1 MKQFIKISILIC
13 TLLTADFLTGIN
25 FSLAYER
32 EIKSLADTLA
42 RDIAGAD
49 KKIIAVVDFTDLQG
63 NVTELGRFL
72 AEELSVAL
80 AVSDQGFEVVDRSH
94 LKVLLQEHK
103 LALTG
108 LIDPSTARKLG
119 EIAGADALVTGT
131 ITPLGN
137 TVRLAVKLLD
147 TGTAKIAAASTTNI
161 DKTKEIAELL
171 SKGIGS
177 ASGFV
182 PGAEMNTDNKSMSVK
197 EINRTLNYQGISFK
211 IVTVTKNKEFKN
223 RQAPKDQSFLIVNLN
238 ARNTLGRQVIL
249 FYDEE
254 IRLLNGDGGVI
265 ALETY
270 KIENN
275 FDPGFKSDG
284 YFIFVVDKNSAKFK
298 LEFGKASLP
307 KVNMNLDL
315 NPDSGE

>member
-1 MKQFIKISILIC
+1 MLLC
-13 TLLTADFLTGIN
+13 ALLTFFFAGIN

-182 PGAEMNTDNKSMSVK
+182 PGAEMNTVNVNRSMSVK
-197 EINRTLNYQGISFK
+197 EINQTLNYQGISFE
-211 IVTVTKNKEFKN
+211 IVTVVKNKEFKN
-223 RQAPKDQSFLIVNLN
+223 RQAPKDKSFLIVNLN
-238 ARNTLGRQVIL
+238 AQNTLGRQVIL

-254 IRLLNGDGGVI
+254 VRLLNGDGGVI

-315 NPDSGE
+315 NRDSGE